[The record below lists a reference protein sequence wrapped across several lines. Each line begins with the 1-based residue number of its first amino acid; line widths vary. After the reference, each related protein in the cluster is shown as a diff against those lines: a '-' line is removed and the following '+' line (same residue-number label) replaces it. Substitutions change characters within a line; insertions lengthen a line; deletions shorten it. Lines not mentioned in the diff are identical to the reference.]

1 MTTWTQAPPVRVARR
16 VLGAG
21 FLAVAVALLVITV
34 IVPLAAGGKAYTV
47 LTSSMEPDLPP
58 GSLVFVRPV
67 KASDIGVGSVIT
79 YQLQSRQPEVVTH
92 RVVTMGVRED
102 GSPVFRTQGDANPD
116 PDPAWVRPVQVR
128 GAVWYAVPYLGR
140 LNSLV
145 TPQVRDLA
153 VRGLA
158 LGLLVYGAGQLL
170 LSARERVTKRY
181 RRRRGLDP
189 GVAP

>member
-1 MTTWTQAPPVRVARR
+1 MTTLTQTVPARTLTR

-21 FLAVAVALLVITV
+21 ILAVAVALLVITV
-34 IVPLAAGGKAYTV
+34 VIPLATGGKAYTV
-47 LTSSMEPDLPP
+47 LTSSMEPALPP
-58 GSLVFVRPV
+58 GSLVMVRPV

-79 YQLQSRQPEVVTH
+79 YQVASKRPEVVTH

-128 GAVWYAVPYLGR
+128 GAVWYAVPYIGR
-140 LNSLV
+140 LNSLM
-145 TPQVRDLA
+145 TPDVRDML
-153 VRGLA
+153 VRGTALA
-158 LGLLVYGAGQLL
+158 LLAYGVVELL
-170 LSARERVTKRY
+170 LAARDRVNGRS

-189 GVAP
+189 GVSP